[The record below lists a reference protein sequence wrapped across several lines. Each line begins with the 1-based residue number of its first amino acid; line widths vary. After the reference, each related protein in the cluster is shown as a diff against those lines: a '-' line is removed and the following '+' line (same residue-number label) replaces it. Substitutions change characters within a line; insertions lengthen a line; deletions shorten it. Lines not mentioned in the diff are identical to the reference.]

1 MNSPYR
7 RARLLALFLDVA
19 IPAAIVDAV
28 ALPVSAAIWRFWPA
42 ARGQTAWLWIPAG
55 AAAVAAF
62 LLRDAGGGR
71 ARRWMALE
79 VRREDGRAPGVW
91 GSVRRNLALLLPGWN
106 LVEAWPVLSDGAAP
120 RRSDRRAGLRIVPC
134 D

>member
-1 MNSPYR
+1 MNAPYR

-28 ALPVSAAIWRFWPA
+28 SLPLSAAAWRFWPA
-42 ARGQTAWLWIPAG
+42 AREQTVWLWVPAS

-62 LLRDAGGGR
+62 LLRDANGGR

-79 VRREDGRAPGVW
+79 VRREDGRPPGGW
-91 GSVRRNLALLLPGWN
+91 GSIRRNLALLLPGWN
-106 LVEAWPVLSDGAAP
+106 LIDAWPALRDGAAA

>member
-1 MNSPYR
+1 MNAPYR
-7 RARLLALFLDVA
+7 RVRLLALFLDVA
-19 IPAAIVDAV
+19 IPAALADAV
-28 ALPVSAAIWRFWPA
+28 ALPLSAAIWRLWPSARTGTLWLWVPA
-42 ARGQTAWLWIPAG
+42 A

-71 ARRWMALE
+71 ARRWMAVE
-79 VRREDGRAPGVW
+79 VRREDGRPPGAWRSVW
-91 GSVRRNLALLLPGWN
+91 RNLPLLIPGWN
-106 LVEAWPVLSDGAAP
+106 AIEAWPALRDGLAP